1 MKKLAALVLAGVVC
15 AASMN
20 TAPAESLSAGE
31 VDFGSFE
38 APSGGSEFVEVNLGA
53 TVISMAA
60 RLFEKEEPE
69 VAKLLG
75 GLHRVHVTAIG
86 MDSENRLDLK
96 KRAEKIRAELNSKG
110 WERLVTA
117 RKQAKD
123 VGIYLKSKSKEVI
136 QGLAII
142 VMDGK
147 DKAVFVNIV
156 GDIHPDQISLLG
168 EKLHIDQLKKL
179 GRAEKE

>member
-1 MKKLAALVLAGVVC
+1 
-15 AASMN
+15 
-20 TAPAESLSAGE
+20 
-31 VDFGSFE
+31 
-38 APSGGSEFVEVNLGA
+38 
-53 TVISMAA
+53 
-60 RLFEKEEPE
+60 
-69 VAKLLG
+69 
-75 GLHRVHVTAIG
+75 

-117 RKQAKD
+117 RKQSKD
-123 VGIYLKSKSKEVI
+123 VGIYLKSKNKDLI
-136 QGLAII
+136 QGLAVI

-156 GDIHPDQISLLG
+156 GDIHPDQISLIG

-179 GRAEKE
+179 GRAGTE